1 MGIRLSPSL
10 WTPNLGDGTTTS
22 YYSLFVVSA
31 FKKCGCLDAILT
43 VPDLAWK
50 EDLLRIG
57 KADTVLED

>member
-43 VPDLAWK
+43 DLAWK

-57 KADTVLED
+57 KADAVLED